1 MSSRDAMNPNGGV
14 DMGHVMEPPDSD
26 NSLQLVKEL

>member
-1 MSSRDAMNPNGGV
+1 MSPHGTKIPNGGV
-14 DMGHVMEPPDSD
+14 IMGHVMEPPDPN